1 MSKGSDSPNG
11 IGQVNLP
18 IRHFTGQVTTAEGC
32 TAGEDGAPVDLPAF
46 PAGFFTGS
54 VALIHRGTCP
64 FTKKI
69 TNAFNAGA
77 VFVIIRNNQAAAISM
92 STPGQPNVPA
102 YSIEQVGGN
111 ALVAFVDA
119 NAATATVNLDIVLG
133 NVLANFS
140 LRGPTAAPLGDLQ
153 KPNITGPGVGILAA
167 TNAATGYGNM
177 SGTSM
182 SSPHL
187 AGAATLVRKIHPTWT
202 VPEVISA
209 LQTTAIRV
217 GRKDTV
223 VSTWDW
229 DDVGS
234 GGVDLTK
241 AARAGLLFN
250 ETFQNFLDA
259 NPATGGNVRT
269 LNLPSVRNRAC
280 SPSCTFTRT
289 VRSALG
295 TGATY
300 DVTVDQPTGFIV
312 QVSPSNFTI
321 AAGATQVLTITVT
334 PQLGEPGTEIRFGA
348 INLAHLLGTSPTQHI
363 TVAAQGAGPPDTIFG
378 NGFEN
383 P

>member
-1 MSKGSDSPNG
+1 MRVYKVCPAGTCPGAAIQGGMNSVLLHGGVSVMNFSISGGQSPWTDNDRRKLDLVNANVLVAASAGNTSDTIPNPVGQVNHRGPWVMSVAASTHDAQAVGLVSASGPGTPPGTTQNLSMSKGSDSPNG

-234 GGVDLTK
+234 GGV
-241 AARAGLLFN
+241 
-250 ETFQNFLDA
+250 
-259 NPATGGNVRT
+259 
-269 LNLPSVRNRAC
+269 
-280 SPSCTFTRT
+280 
-289 VRSALG
+289 
-295 TGATY
+295 
-300 DVTVDQPTGFIV
+300 
-312 QVSPSNFTI
+312 
-321 AAGATQVLTITVT
+321 
-334 PQLGEPGTEIRFGA
+334 
-348 INLAHLLGTSPTQHI
+348 
-363 TVAAQGAGPPDTIFG
+363 
-378 NGFEN
+378 
-383 P
+383 